1 MPFAATI
8 EAGDFERPFAEWN
21 RQAEAKMKRAA
32 LIATDRAGKRM
43 LSEIRGQMAGAGLGR
58 LGNAL
63 GSTSDLQRTGQAH
76 ATSGGGFSASGGVYV
91 RSKSERTRGA
101 LQAYT
106 SGAEIRPK
114 RGRWLWV
121 PTPDVPRISM
131 RFRLTPAAWRE
142 NGLDRRIG
150 PLVLIRS
157 IDGRPLLAVRNVG
170 VSLAGARGSV
180 KSRKKNGEARKG
192 QVAKDLIICFVGIP
206 ATSRA
211 ARVDVRAIGRN
222 IANNELP
229 ALFAAALERA

>member
-1 MPFAATI
+1 MPFTATI
-8 EAGDFERPFAEWN
+8 QTGDFERPFREWN
-21 RQAEAKMKRAA
+21 RRADAAMRRAA
-32 LIATDRAGKRM
+32 LVATDKASRAM

-63 GSTSDLQRTGQAH
+63 GATSDLKRTGRVH
-76 ATSGGGFSASGGVYV
+76 ETSGGGWSASGGVFI

-106 SGAEIRPK
+106 AGATIRPT

-131 RFRLTPAAWRE
+131 RYRTTPAAWKA

-150 PLVLIRS
+150 PLVLIKS
-157 IDGRPLLAVRNVG
+157 VNGRPLLAVRNVG

-180 KSRKKNGEARKG
+180 KSRKKNGQARSG
-192 QVAKDLIICFVGIP
+192 QVAKELVIAFVGIP

-211 ARVDVRAIGRN
+211 ARVDVRAIAR
-222 IANNELP
+222 AASHELP
-229 ALFAAALERA
+229 ALFGAALERA